1 MRDPKDMHELAQAP
15 APLGDPEVPNPITAE
30 PGFVF
35 DTLVA
40 QVFNILFIGAGI
52 LAVLLIIIAGI
63 MFILSFGS
71 DEARARAV
79 KTFFSALVGL
89 IIVFTAYLVVNVALS
104 ALGID
109 PFYRV

>member
-1 MRDPKDMHELAQAP
+1 MAHILAQAP
-15 APLGDPEVPNPITAE
+15 APLGDPAVPNPIATE

-52 LAVLLIIIAGI
+52 LAVLFIIISGI
-63 MFILSFGS
+63 MFILSFGR
-71 DEARARAV
+71 DEARARAA
-79 KTFFSALVGL
+79 KTFFSAIIGLV
-89 IIVFTAYLVVNVALS
+89 IVFTAYLVVNVALS

-109 PFYRV
+109 PFYRI